1 MMLAVNSFQIKG
13 MASSWV
19 MAYSDGAVPYGA
31 ALFGTARPRGG
42 ITRLRGRVA
51 PSTSSG
57 RSLGSA
63 TVLGRYLGY
72 LGLPSV
78 VRDGQL
84 LSCYAAENFGF
95 SGLNRADRNAA
106 GELCGDRQPGG
117 GVRAGVESADRRNR
131 GGKVNPGGCA
141 GVVVGRQSFERR
153 DSRWDR
159 ACYGIG
165 AL

>member
-57 RSLGSA
+57 RTLGSA
-63 TVLGRYLGY
+63 TVLGRYLG
-72 LGLPSV
+72 LPSA

-95 SGLNRADRNAA
+95 SGLNRAD
-106 GELCGDRQPGG
+106 
-117 GVRAGVESADRRNR
+117 
-131 GGKVNPGGCA
+131 
-141 GVVVGRQSFERR
+141 
-153 DSRWDR
+153 
-159 ACYGIG
+159 
-165 AL
+165 